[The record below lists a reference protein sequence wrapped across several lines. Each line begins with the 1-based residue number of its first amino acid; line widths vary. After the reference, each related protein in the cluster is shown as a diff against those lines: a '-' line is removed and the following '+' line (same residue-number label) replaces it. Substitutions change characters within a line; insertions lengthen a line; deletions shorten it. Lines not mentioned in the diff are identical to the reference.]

1 MIDFKDMNV
10 LALSIWFFVSIF
22 LLVIE
27 NFSFF
32 LFLRK
37 KGVGASFFFSG
48 VPGYLDT
55 RRIDSEKLQT
65 AIQNRK
71 KIRRYIQVNALI
83 STLVFGSIIILGSG
97 STSAS

>member
-1 MIDFKDMNV
+1 MDFKNMGV

-27 NFSFF
+27 NFLFF

-37 KGVGASFFFSG
+37 KGVRASFFFSG

-55 RRIDSEKLQT
+55 RRIGSEQLQI

-83 STLVFGSIIILGSG
+83 SILVFGSIIVLVD
-97 STSAS
+97 